1 MTTRYL
7 PTNNQLKTS
16 SNPITHATIQ
26 NGQVTVQTVQRR
38 QSRGY
43 VGKNQASR
51 TRVIN
56 IVGEATSNQPRV
68 TRCYNYRGEC
78 HMAKQCTTIKR
89 VNDAEWFK
97 EKILLAQAQEAEVV
111 LHEDQQEFLADRL
124 EENDDCDDLR
134 LHTIANL
141 KAGHVDA
148 YDSKLL
154 QVLSSWQV
162 FLL

>member
-1 MTTRYL
+1 
-7 PTNNQLKTS
+7 
-16 SNPITHATIQ
+16 
-26 NGQVTVQTVQRR
+26 
-38 QSRGY
+38 
-43 VGKNQASR
+43 
-51 TRVIN
+51 
-56 IVGEATSNQPRV
+56 
-68 TRCYNYRGEC
+68 
-78 HMAKQCTTIKR
+78 MAKQCTTTKR

-124 EENDDCDDLR
+124 EEKDDCDDLQ

-154 QVLSSWQV
+154 PVLSSWQV